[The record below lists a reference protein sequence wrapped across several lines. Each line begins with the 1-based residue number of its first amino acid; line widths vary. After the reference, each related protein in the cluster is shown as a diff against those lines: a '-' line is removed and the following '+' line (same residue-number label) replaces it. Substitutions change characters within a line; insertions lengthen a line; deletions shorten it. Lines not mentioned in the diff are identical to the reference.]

1 LKPRVVFDVNI
12 LVSAVVSPH
21 GAPARAYAGALEHSW
36 DICRSYHIVSTVIDV
51 LGRPR
56 FQGRLPSTRLNRFV
70 MAYQDFAIPF
80 TPDPSI
86 RGIAPDAEDDLVLG
100 TAVAAEA
107 DFLVTG
113 DKGLLALDTYGDIR
127 IVTAEEFLAHLEGLT

>member
-1 LKPRVVFDVNI
+1 MSRRVVFDVNI

-36 DICRSYHIVSTVIDV
+36 DICRSYHIVSKLSEV

-56 FQGRLPSTRLNRFV
+56 FQGRLPNDRLNRFLL
-70 MAYQDFAIPF
+70 AYQDYALPF
-80 TPDPSI
+80 SPDPSVK
-86 RGIAPDAEDDLVLG
+86 GIAPDEEDDLVLG
-100 TAVAAEA
+100 TAVDAAA

-113 DKGLLALDTYGDIR
+113 DKGLLAIGEYRGVR
-127 IVTAEEFLAHLEGLT
+127 IVTADAFLTILELLT